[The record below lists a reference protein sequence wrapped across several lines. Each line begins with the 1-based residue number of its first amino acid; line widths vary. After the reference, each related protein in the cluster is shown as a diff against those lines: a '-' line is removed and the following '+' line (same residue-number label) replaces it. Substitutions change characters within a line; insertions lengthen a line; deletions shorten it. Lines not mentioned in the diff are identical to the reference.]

1 MAEGLK
7 LRAGNMKKPIAL
19 TALIGAICLTAAFA
33 DLLTAYH
40 AGEIRLVADS
50 GFGGKTAWDMLFQPA
65 DDRSIAF
72 LPDGSFYRAASKD
85 SRIYKFNAAGE
96 KVLEFG
102 TKGQGPGDLMSPNGL
117 DILDD
122 KMLVVNDSGN
132 KRLSLFD
139 LTGKFIKSVKTNDSA
154 TSLVA
159 LRHGKVALVTS
170 PVGQSPA
177 NSVVWRNGV
186 VLKDLETGVETELA
200 SFEDSQPRSE
210 FFIRVPLY
218 IGSAQIV
225 RLGSDTLVVG
235 YTKSPDIAIYSADGA
250 KLSSFALKLERL
262 KITFDHLL
270 YINDSSSDTEKN
282 KEMGRK
288 IFTMNKEK
296 IGFPEFHPYYSDL
309 AIDSDGHILVY
320 MNGLAKMTRDVAF
333 LVYSIDGKLL
343 ATVKVDPGDY
353 EPAVIRRF
361 YKNFGFAT
369 LTTKDGASS
378 LLARIK
384 IGK

>member
-1 MAEGLK
+1 
-7 LRAGNMKKPIAL
+7 MKKPIAL
-19 TALIGAICLTAAFA
+19 TALIGAICLAAGFA
-33 DLLTAYH
+33 DLLTAYQT
-40 AGEIRLVADS
+40 GEIKIIADP
-50 GFGGKTAWDMLFQPA
+50 GFGGKTMWDMLFQPA

-72 LPDGSFYRAASKD
+72 LPDGSFYCAASKD

-102 TKGQGPGDLMSPNGL
+102 AKGQGPGDLMNPNGL

-122 KMLVVNDSGN
+122 KTLVVNDSGN

-139 LTGKFIKSVKTNDSA
+139 LTGKFIKSVKMNDST

-159 LRHGKVALVTS
+159 LRNGKIALVTS

-186 VLKDLETGVETELA
+186 VLEDLETGAETELA

-210 FFIRVPLY
+210 FFAKVPQF
-218 IGSAQIV
+218 IGAAQIV
-225 RLGSDTLVVG
+225 RLGPNKLVVG
-235 YTKSPDIAIYSADGA
+235 YTKSPDIAIYSVEGA
-250 KLSSFALKLERL
+250 KLSSFALGLERV

-296 IGFPEFHPYYSDL
+296 IGFPESHPYYSDL
-309 AIDSDGHILVY
+309 AVDSDGHILVY
-320 MNGLAKMTRDVAF
+320 MNGLAKMIRDVVFQA
-333 LVYSIDGKLL
+333 YSTDGKLL

-353 EPAVIRRF
+353 APAVIKKF

-369 LTTKDGASS
+369 LTTKDGISS

>member
-1 MAEGLK
+1 
-7 LRAGNMKKPIAL
+7 MKKPIAFV
-19 TALIGAICLTAAFA
+19 ALIGALCLTAAFA
-33 DLLTAYH
+33 DLLTAYQT
-40 AGEIRLVADS
+40 GEIKLVADP
-50 GFGGKTAWDMLFQPA
+50 GFGGKTVWDMLFQPA

-72 LPDGSFYRAASKD
+72 LPDGSFFRASSKD

-102 TKGQGPGDLMSPNGL
+102 AKGQGPGDFMNPNGL
-117 DILDD
+117 DVLDD
-122 KMLVVNDSGN
+122 KTLVVNDSGN

-139 LTGKFIKSVKTNDSA
+139 LTVKFIKSVKMNDSA

-159 LRHGKVALVTS
+159 LRNGKVALVTL

-177 NSVVWRNGV
+177 NSIVWRNCV
-186 VLKDLETGVETELA
+186 VLKDLETGAETEMA

-210 FFIRVPLY
+210 FFVKVPQF
-218 IGSAQIV
+218 IGAAQIV
-225 RLGSDTLVVG
+225 RLGPDKLVVG
-235 YTKSPDIAIYSADGA
+235 YTKSPDIAIYSVEGA
-250 KLSSFALKLERL
+250 KLSSFALELERI

-270 YINDSSSDTEKN
+270 YTIDSSSDSEKD

-288 IFTMNKEK
+288 IFTMNKAK
-296 IGFPEFHPYYSDL
+296 IALPEFHPYYSDL
-309 AIDSDGHILVY
+309 AVDSDGYILVY
-320 MNGLAKMTRDVAF
+320 MNGVAKMTRDVVFQA
-333 LVYSIDGKLL
+333 YSTDGKLL

-353 EPAVIRRF
+353 APAVIRRF
-361 YKNFGFAT
+361 YRNFGFTT